1 MDIFETKTI
10 APMLIAE
17 ERPAFDSPD
26 WIYELKLDGIRCVAY
41 LDKSGATLRNKRNK
55 DVTAIYPE
63 LVLIHKQAKKRC
75 ILDGEVFV
83 LREGRTN
90 FFEMQRR
97 SLMSNKFRIDL
108 AAAKLPV
115 SFVAFD
121 LLYLDGDQITE
132 RPLMERKK
140 LLEKTISESERL
152 AVSRYIEQKGVAL
165 YEAAEKQELEGV
177 VAKRKDS
184 KYYFGKRTKD
194 WIKCKA
200 LLDEDFVVCGY
211 YQKAEN
217 IVSVILGR
225 YAAGNLVYSGHVVMG
240 VSREDYRRMAA
251 EERVGKEKY
260 YASFPDFEGAVWLEP
275 VLVCTVKFMEYTPGG
290 GLRQPVFKG
299 LRDDK
304 GPKECVLNEFKS

>member
-1 MDIFETKTI
+1 MDIFEMKSI

-26 WIYELKLDGIRCVAY
+26 WIYELKLDGIRCVVY
-41 LDKSGATLRNKRNK
+41 LDKSGTVLRNKRNK
-55 DVTAIYPE
+55 DVTLIYPE
-63 LVLIHKQAKKRC
+63 LGLIHKQANKRC

-83 LREGRTN
+83 LSEGRTN
-90 FFEMQRR
+90 FFEVQRR
-97 SLMSNKFRIDL
+97 SLMSNRFKIDL
-108 AAAKLPV
+108 AATKLPV

-121 LLYLDGDQITE
+121 LLYLDGEQLTD

-140 LLEKTISESERL
+140 LLQKMVSDSERL
-152 AVSRYIEQKGVAL
+152 AVSRYIEHKGVAL
-165 YEAAEKQELEGV
+165 YEAAEKQGHEGV

-184 KYYFGKRTKD
+184 RYYFGKRTKD

-211 YQKAEN
+211 YQKADN
-217 IVSVILGR
+217 IVSVVLGS
-225 YAAGNLVYSGHVVMG
+225 YAEGNLVYRGHVVMG

-251 EERVGKEKY
+251 SVPVRKEKY
-260 YASFPDFEGAVWLEP
+260 CASFPVFEGAAWLEP
-275 VLVCTVKFMEYTPGG
+275 SLVCTVKFMEYTPGG
-290 GLRQPVFKG
+290 GLRQPVFKT

-304 GPKECVLNEFKS
+304 EPGECILRI